1 VGLTR
6 ILLLVG
12 DILSGDRGLRNDE
25 FASWPVQGIW
35 KCVSGAVYTDVD
47 YGDGCTMRSK
57 CCSPVEKNNVPSVM
71 RPWELPFS

>member
-1 VGLTR
+1 MGLTR

-47 YGDGCTMRSK
+47 LWGWLYDE
-57 CCSPVEKNNVPSVM
+57 VEVL
-71 RPWELPFS
+71 LPCGKK

>member
-47 YGDGCTMRSK
+47 LWRWLYDE
-57 CCSPVEKNNVPSVM
+57 VEVL
-71 RPWELPFS
+71 LPCGKK